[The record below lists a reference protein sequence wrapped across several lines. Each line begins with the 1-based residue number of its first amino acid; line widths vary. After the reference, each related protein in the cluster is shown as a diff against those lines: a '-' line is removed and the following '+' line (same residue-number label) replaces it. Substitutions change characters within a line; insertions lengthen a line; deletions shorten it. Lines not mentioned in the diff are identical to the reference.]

1 MGTDDEPFL
10 RRIRAYPDDDGPR
23 LIFADWLDERG
34 DPDRAAFIRVQI
46 ALAGLPVDDPQRS
59 ALLAAER
66 ALLDRH
72 APVWAA
78 PFRGL
83 ATGLEFRRGFVDE
96 ARVPA
101 AVFVRRAA
109 RLFAAGPVRHLHL
122 LDLGGALPAAFAS
135 PYLGRLSALTV
146 YAQHAGD
153 GLGRA
158 VAGSPHLGGLKA
170 LYLGRNRLRDAGVA
184 ALAGSSGLTSL
195 ETLDL
200 SENDL
205 SESGARAVAAAFH
218 WPHLRELD
226 LCHNRL
232 GPDGAATLA
241 ASARLGGVRRLGL
254 ADTGLGGSGD
264 TGGGLADLLRVP
276 ALDLG
281 GNGLG
286 PADLKALLSAP
297 ARGPVGLTHLDLSH
311 NDLGE
316 PGVRVLAES
325 PVLAGL
331 ASLRLIGCNVTDE
344 AAGVLAGSPY
354 LDRLAELDL
363 GNNPVGD
370 VGFRAFLEGPGL
382 KGLRRLVVPGVGVS
396 PRTRAALGQRFPG
409 GVVRF

>member
-10 RRIRAYPDDDGPR
+10 RRIRAHPDDDGPR

-34 DPDRAAFIRVQI
+34 DPDRAAFIRVQV
-46 ALAGLPVDDPQRS
+46 ALAGLPAGDRRRPD
-59 ALLAAER
+59 LIAAER
-66 ALLDRH
+66 GLLDAH
-72 APVWAA
+72 GPAWSA

-96 ARVPA
+96 VRVPA
-101 AVFVRRAA
+101 AVFVRQAG

-122 LDLGGALPAAFAS
+122 LDLGGCLRAAFAS

-158 VAGSPHLGGLKA
+158 VADSPHLGGLKA
-170 LYLGRNRLRDAGVA
+170 LYLGRNRLRDSGVR
-184 ALAGSSGLTSL
+184 ALADSPGLASL

-205 SESGARAVAAAFH
+205 SEAGARALAGAAH
-218 WPHLRELD
+218 WPGLRALELA
-226 LCHNRL
+226 HNRL
-232 GPDGAATLA
+232 GPDGAAA
-241 ASARLGGVRRLGL
+241 VAGSPRLSGVRRLGL
-254 ADTGLGGSGD
+254 ADSGLGGSD
-264 TGGGLADLLRVP
+264 TAAGLADLLRVP
-276 ALDLG
+276 GLDLG

-286 PADLKALLSAP
+286 PADLKAILS
-297 ARGPVGLTHLDLSH
+297 GPGGHPVRLRDLDLSH
-311 NDLGE
+311 NELGE
-316 PGVRVLAES
+316 PGARVLAES
-325 PVLAGL
+325 PALAGL
-331 ASLRLIGCNVTDE
+331 ASLRLAGCDITDE
-344 AAGVLAGSPY
+344 AAGVLAGSPH
-354 LDRLAELDL
+354 LGRLAELDL

-370 VGFRAFLEGPGL
+370 VGFRAFLEAPGL

-396 PRTRAALGQRFPG
+396 PRTRAALGQRFGG